1 MRYKSHY
8 TERFI
13 DITKIN
19 DIIKNGN
26 NVFIGTGCGEP
37 KFLVDTFIQN
47 CDKKN
52 ISILHLGSLRKTK
65 AMEKTDRFRYKT
77 FFVTEPLRQ
86 NILQNKADYIPC
98 HLSQVP
104 YLLKE
109 KIIKID
115 IALIMVTPPDRNG
128 FCSYGI
134 AVDCTKA
141 ASESAKI
148 VIAQINKKMPY
159 TYGSKIHVSN
169 IDFFVEKDDDLIEI
183 KDDKANSVEKEI
195 AGHVSD
201 IIPDG
206 SCLQIG
212 FGKIPNALIKS
223 LDSKSELGI
232 HTELLSNGIGE
243 LIRKGVITNKM
254 KNINVGRSIAAQI
267 WGDKKLYT
275 LVHHN
280 PNLELHPF
288 DYTND
293 PIIIRKNDTM
303 ISINS
308 AFSVDLT
315 GQISAESIGFNQY
328 SGVGGQVDFMRGAKM
343 SKKGKSIIVLKSIS
357 KNNTSNI
364 VTSFEPGTIIT
375 TSRYD
380 VDYVVTEYGSAYL
393 KGKTLDQRK
402 QSLIE
407 IADPDFAQKLKMGS

>member
-1 MRYKSHY
+1 MGYKSHY
-8 TERFI
+8 TERII
-13 DITKIN
+13 DVTRIN
-19 DIIKNGN
+19 DIIKNDH

-52 ISILHLGSLRKTK
+52 INILHLASLRKTK
-65 AMEKTDRFRYKT
+65 AMEKMDRFRYKT

-86 NILQNKADYIPC
+86 SILENKADYIPC

-104 YLLKE
+104 DLLRD

-115 IALIMVTPPDRNG
+115 VALIMVTPPDKDG

-141 ASESAKI
+141 ASESAEI
-148 VIAQINKKMPY
+148 IIAQINKKMPY

-169 IDFFVEKDDDLIEI
+169 IDFFIEKKEDLIEI
-183 KDDKANSVEKEI
+183 KDEKLNSVETEI

-212 FGKIPNALIKS
+212 FGKIPNAVIKA
-223 LDSKSELGI
+223 LDYKSDLGI

-243 LIRKGVITNKM
+243 LIRKGVITNKK
-254 KNINVGRSIAAQI
+254 KNINVSHSVAAQI
-267 WGDKKLYT
+267 WGDKRLYN
-275 LVHHN
+275 LVHEN
-280 PNLELHPF
+280 PNLELFPF

-293 PIIIRKNDTM
+293 PSIIRKNDTM
-303 ISINS
+303 ISINT

-315 GQISAESIGFNQY
+315 GQISSESIGFNQY

-343 SKKGKSIIVLKSIS
+343 SKKGKSIIVLKSTS
-357 KNNTSNI
+357 KYDTSNI
-364 VTSFEPGTIIT
+364 VTCFKPGTIIT

-380 VDYVVTEYGSAYL
+380 VDYVVTEYGSANL

-402 QSLIE
+402 RSLIE
-407 IADPDFAQKLKMGS
+407 IANPDFAHDLKMDA